1 MKIFISS
8 SILQFKTRFIPRG
21 CAILPMLGSITGGI
35 NAAVA
40 NLKWLNPS
48 KIICE
53 TDGIFQI
60 IAPYFD
66 NIPVVVM
73 DYSDGVEYCG
83 SPVKNKMN
91 YAVISA
97 YFVLFIYAFIL
108 DNFILGIFLGIIY
121 IIVFLGVILWFSDRE
136 EWEAGGKRIVYT

>member
-21 CAILPMLGSITGGI
+21 CVILPMSNFI
-35 NAAVA
+35 AASKNTTVA
-40 NLKWLNPS
+40 NLKLLNPS
-48 KIICE
+48 EIICE
-53 TDGIFQI
+53 TDRIFQI

-66 NIPVVVM
+66 NIPVVIM
-73 DYSDGVEYCG
+73 DYSDGIEYCG
-83 SPVKNKMN
+83 SPVKNKTK

>member
-21 CAILPMLGSITGGI
+21 CAILPMQGSITGGANTVI
-35 NAAVA
+35 A

-48 KIICE
+48 EIICE
-53 TDGIFQI
+53 TDGIFRI
-60 IAPYFD
+60 ISPYFK
-66 NIPVVVM
+66 NIPVVLI

-97 YFVLFIYAFIL
+97 YFILFIYTFIL
-108 DNFILGIFLGIIY
+108 DNFIQAIFLVMIY
-121 IIVFLGVILWFSDRE
+121 ITVFLGVILWYSDQE
-136 EWEAGGKRIVYT
+136 EWEAGGKRIAHA

>member
-21 CAILPMLGSITGGI
+21 CVILPMSNFI
-35 NAAVA
+35 AASKNTTVA
-40 NLKWLNPS
+40 NLKLINPS
-48 KIICE
+48 EIICE
-53 TDGIFQI
+53 NEVIFRV
-60 IAPYFD
+60 IAPYFE

-73 DYSDGVEYCG
+73 DYSDGIEYCG
-83 SPVKNKMN
+83 SPIKNKMN

-97 YFVLFIYAFIL
+97 YFVIIFYGIIL

-121 IIVFLGVILWFSDRE
+121 ITIFLGVILWFSDCE
-136 EWEAGGKRIVYT
+136 EWEAKGKRIVYA

>member
-21 CAILPMLGSITGGI
+21 CVILPMSNFL
-35 NAAVA
+35 AASKNTTVA
-40 NLKWLNPS
+40 NLKLINPS
-48 KIICE
+48 EIICE
-53 TDGIFQI
+53 NDGIFRV
-60 IAPYFD
+60 IAPYFE

-73 DYSDGVEYCG
+73 DYSDGIKYCG
-83 SPVKNKMN
+83 SPIKNKIN

-97 YFVLFIYAFIL
+97 YFVLFINAIIL

-136 EWEAGGKRIVYT
+136 EWEAGGKRIVYS

>member
-21 CAILPMLGSITGGI
+21 CAILPMPGSITSGI
-35 NAAVA
+35 NTTVA

-48 KIICE
+48 EIICE
-53 TDGIFQI
+53 TDGIFRV
-60 IAPYFD
+60 IAPYFRD
-66 NIPVVVM
+66 IPVVLI

-83 SPVKNKMN
+83 SPIKNKMN

-97 YFVLFIYAFIL
+97 YFVLFIYAVIL
-108 DNFILGIFLGIIY
+108 DNFIQAIFLAVIY
-121 IIVFLGVILWFSDRE
+121 ITVFLGVILWYSDRE
-136 EWEAGGKRIVYT
+136 EWETGGKRIAHA

>member
-21 CAILPMLGSITGGI
+21 CAILPLSSSITGGA
-35 NAAVA
+35 NAAIA

-48 KIICE
+48 EIICE
-53 TDGIFQI
+53 TDGIFRV
-60 IAPYFD
+60 IAPYFR
-66 NIPVVVM
+66 NIPVVLM

-97 YFVLFIYAFIL
+97 YFILFIYTFIL
-108 DNFILGIFLGIIY
+108 DNFIQAIFSVMIY
-121 IIVFLGVILWFSDRE
+121 ITVFLGVILWYSDQE
-136 EWEAGGKRIVYT
+136 EWEAGGKRIAHA

>member
-21 CAILPMLGSITGGI
+21 CAILPISNFNT

-40 NLKWLNPS
+40 NLKLINPS
-48 KIICE
+48 EIICE
-53 TDGIFQI
+53 NEGIFRV
-60 IAPYFD
+60 IAPYFK
-66 NIPVVVM
+66 NIPVVM
-73 DYSDGVEYCG
+73 MKYGDGVEYCG

-97 YFVLFIYAFIL
+97 YFVILFYALIL
-108 DNFILGIFLGIIY
+108 DNFILAIFLGVIY
-121 IIVFLGVILWFSDRE
+121 IVVFLGVILWFSDRE
-136 EWEAGGKRIVYT
+136 EWETGGKRIAHA

>member
-21 CAILPMLGSITGGI
+21 CVILPMSNFTATSA
-35 NAAVA
+35 NTTVA
-40 NLKWLNPS
+40 NLKLINPS
-48 KIICE
+48 EIICE
-53 TDGIFQI
+53 TEGIFRV
-60 IAPYFD
+60 IAPYFK
-66 NIPVVVM
+66 NIHVGIM
-73 DYSDGVEYCG
+73 KYSDGIEYCG
-83 SPVKNKMN
+83 SCIKNKMN

-97 YFVLFIYAFIL
+97 YIVIFFYGIIL

-136 EWEAGGKRIVYT
+136 EWEAKGKRISHA

>member
-21 CAILPMLGSITGGI
+21 CVILPMSNFL
-35 NAAVA
+35 AASKNTTVA
-40 NLKWLNPS
+40 NLKLINPS
-48 KIICE
+48 EIICE
-53 TDGIFQI
+53 NDGIFRV
-60 IAPYFD
+60 IAPYFE

-73 DYSDGVEYCG
+73 DYSDGIEYCG
-83 SPVKNKMN
+83 SPIKNKIN

-97 YFVLFIYAFIL
+97 YFVLFINAIIL

-136 EWEAGGKRIVYT
+136 EWEAGGKRIVYS

>member
-21 CAILPMLGSITGGI
+21 CVILPMSNFI
-35 NAAVA
+35 AASKNTTVA
-40 NLKWLNPS
+40 NLKLINPS
-48 KIICE
+48 EIICE
-53 TDGIFQI
+53 NEVIFRV
-60 IAPYFD
+60 IAPYFE

-73 DYSDGVEYCG
+73 DYSDGIEYCG
-83 SPVKNKMN
+83 SPIKNKMN

-97 YFVLFIYAFIL
+97 YFVIIFYGIIL

-121 IIVFLGVILWFSDRE
+121 ITIFLGVILWFSDWE
-136 EWEAGGKRIVYT
+136 EWEDKGKRIVYA